1 MIKQVKISGTPP
13 YIGDEQTID
22 AKQINFLFGLN
33 GTGKTTISRFLRKQ
47 DDPRFSQ
54 CAVEWI
60 GSPLKCEVYN
70 RDYVDENFGET
81 SVPGIFTLGEENIS
95 VKQQIETI
103 TKELSELQIRAE
115 TLNGELNGTDNAPGL
130 YQRQKKHEEEYTD
143 KFWQI
148 KQQLDREQSSL
159 NLAITGVRSK
169 KDAFKSK
176 IIAEKQGNQSEL
188 KEKADLEKQCSQL
201 FVAKA
206 EKANPV
212 PIPSFGELLAIE
224 SNDILQRVIVGKED
238 VDISGLIKKLGID
251 GWFKQGVSYL
261 DQSEGV
267 CPFCQRPLEDDF
279 VSKIRDYFDES
290 YLAATSELSK
300 VCDSYT
306 FLSDGILRKIKALI
320 DSPSDFIKIDE
331 LNVAYQQLL
340 RIVDENKRRLLEKK
354 ASPNIVVQLD
364 SIKEFADAIL
374 SILKD
379 ANSSIDAFN
388 IKIEHIKDE
397 REALT
402 NMVWR
407 YIVETVSADIEAYK
421 QVKESLETTI
431 SETKEE
437 LKTIN
442 NSTTEKTSQLR
453 TLEQTLTSIVP
464 TAKGINDLLQSYGL
478 TGFFLKVNDTDK
490 TYQLIR
496 ADGSSAL
503 QSLSEGERNFVTF
516 LYFIYSLRG
525 NKDESGHNDDKVVV
539 IDDPV
544 SSLDNDVLF
553 LVSTL
558 VRDLFKDIYDGNGA
572 IKQLF
577 VLSHNTYFYK
587 EVTFEK
593 GITVKKTGYWMIT
606 KSSDISKIRLC
617 EKNPISSTYEMLWD
631 DVRTA
636 AQDPSGSNTLS
647 LSNTMRR
654 IVEYYFKFLGGID
667 LNKFHLQFPDGERQ
681 IFKSLISW
689 ANAGSH
695 SAFDD
700 YSATPS
706 LYSSENYLKVFKD
719 LFDKTKH
726 IAHYNMMMR
735 IVTEEE
741 NNG

>member
-1 MIKQVKISGTPP
+1 MIKQVKIFGTPP
-13 YIGDEQTID
+13 YTGSEQVVD
-22 AKQINFLFGLN
+22 AKQINFLYGLN

-54 CAVEWI
+54 CSVEWV
-60 GSPLKCEVYN
+60 GSPIKCEVYN

-81 SVPGIFTLGEENIS
+81 SVPGIFTLGEENIT

-103 TKELSELQIRAE
+103 TSELTDLQKRAE
-115 TLNGELNGTDNAPGL
+115 MLNNELNGVDSAPGL
-130 YQRQKKHEEEYTD
+130 YQKLRKHEEEYTD
-143 KFWQI
+143 KFWTV
-148 KQQLDREQSSL
+148 KQQLDREQSPLS
-159 NLAITGVRSK
+159 LAITGFRSK
-169 KDAFKSK
+169 KDVFKTK
-176 IIAEKQGNQSEL
+176 ITTEKQSNKSEL
-188 KEKADLEKQCSQL
+188 KEKAELEKQCSQL
-201 FVAKA
+201 FVAKV
-206 EKANPV
+206 EKANPLSV
-212 PIPSFGELLAIE
+212 PSFNELLAIE
-224 SNDILQRVIVGKED
+224 NNDILQRVIVGKED

-261 DQSEGV
+261 DRSDGV

-279 VSKIRDYFDES
+279 INKVKDYFDES

-300 VCDSYT
+300 VCDRYT
-306 FLSDGILRKIKALI
+306 LLADGILTKIKALI
-320 DSPSDFIKIDE
+320 DNPSEFAKTDE
-331 LNVAYQQLL
+331 LQTAYQQLQHT
-340 RIVDENKRRLLEKK
+340 IGANKQKLLEKK
-354 ASPNIVVQLD
+354 ASPNIVVQLE
-364 SIKEFADAIL
+364 SIKEIANVIL
-374 SILKD
+374 SILVE
-379 ANSSIDAFN
+379 ANRNIDAFN
-388 IKIEHIKDE
+388 KKIEHIKDE
-397 REALT
+397 RDSLT

-407 YIVETVSADIEAYK
+407 YITELISTDIDAYT
-421 QVKESLETTI
+421 QGKERLETSI
-431 SETKEE
+431 SGAKDE
-437 LKTIN
+437 LNRINGTTNEKKT
-442 NSTTEKTSQLR
+442 QLR
-453 TLEQTLTSIVP
+453 TLEQTLTSIIP
-464 TAKGINDLLQSYGL
+464 TAKGINDLLRSYGL
-478 TGFFLKVNDTDK
+478 TGFSLKVNDSDK

-496 ADGSSAL
+496 SDGSSAL
-503 QSLSEGERNFVTF
+503 QTLSEGERNFVTF
-516 LYFIYSLRG
+516 LYFMYSLKG

-558 VRDLFKDIYDGNGA
+558 VRDLFKDVYAGNGA

-587 EVTFEK
+587 EVSFEK
-593 GITVKKTGYWMIT
+593 GINARKTGYWMIT
-606 KSSDISKIRLC
+606 KSNDVSQIRFC

-631 DVRTA
+631 DVRNA
-636 AQDPSGSNTLS
+636 ANDPSGSNTLS

-654 IVEYYFKFLGGID
+654 IVEYYFKFLGGND

-681 IFKSLISW
+681 IFKSLITW

-695 SAFDD
+695 PAFDD

-706 LYSSENYLKVFKD
+706 LYSSENYLKVFRD